1 MPSNALELSQ
11 IKLTRKPSAYLG
23 RRPQKEEKMELDLLS
38 IGEVMAETHKDQSGI
53 FSLGFAA
60 DTCNTVVYFTRA
72 LNTAGGVAC
81 WTLIGNDLI

>member
-1 MPSNALELSQ
+1 
-11 IKLTRKPSAYLG
+11 
-23 RRPQKEEKMELDLLS
+23 MELDLLS

-60 DTCNTVVYFTRA
+60 DTCNTVVNFTRV